1 MFITRTYPP
10 TIGGMETLSYNLTQ
24 NLSRRTKS
32 YLIKNP
38 YGKKLLPL
46 FVPWAFIKAILILLF
61 TDVKIV
67 HLSDGVLAPVGIIL
81 RWMFPRV
88 KVVANIHGL
97 DVAYVE
103 QLWIYNYTNMW
114 AIRRLDKIF
123 AVSQEVADTCTRYD
137 IPTKIV
143 MVIPNGTNARE
154 FYNPGM
160 KNEINTLWQKYFP
173 AVAEKIR
180 GKFTILS
187 LGRIV
192 KRKGLAWFINYVM
205 PKLPSQAVLIIGS
218 SGPDL
223 ERVKKAVNDKK
234 LGARVFFLG
243 FVDDAEKK
251 LLFNTCDLFIM
262 PNIQVKGDREGFGIT
277 VIEAASC
284 ELVPVVADLEGLR
297 DAVKDRENGISL
309 SSKDSKK
316 FVETIKYLMDNPDER
331 VKLGKKARKYVQENF
346 DWSVIG
352 KRYLEEFRKL
362 ENK

>member
-1 MFITRTYPP
+1 
-10 TIGGMETLSYNLTQ
+10 
-24 NLSRRTKS
+24 
-32 YLIKNP
+32 
-38 YGKKLLPL
+38 
-46 FVPWAFIKAILILLF
+46 
-61 TDVKIV
+61 
-67 HLSDGVLAPVGIIL
+67 
-81 RWMFPRV
+81 
-88 KVVANIHGL
+88 
-97 DVAYVE
+97 
-103 QLWIYNYTNMW
+103 
-114 AIRRLDKIF
+114 
-123 AVSQEVADTCTRYD
+123 
-137 IPTKIV
+137 
-143 MVIPNGTNARE
+143 
-154 FYNPGM
+154 
-160 KNEINTLWQKYFP
+160 
-173 AVAEKIR
+173 
-180 GKFTILS
+180 
-187 LGRIV
+187 
-192 KRKGLAWFINYVM
+192 M

-297 DAVKDRENGISL
+297 DAVKDRENGIRL